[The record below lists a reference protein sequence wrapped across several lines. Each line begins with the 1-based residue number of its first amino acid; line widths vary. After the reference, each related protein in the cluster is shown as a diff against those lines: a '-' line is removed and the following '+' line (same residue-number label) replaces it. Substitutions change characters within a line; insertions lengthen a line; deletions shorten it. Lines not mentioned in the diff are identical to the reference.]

1 MYENVTHTKRI
12 DDIEQI
18 ADIGANKITETSFSQ
33 TEYYER
39 YTQKLQ
45 KQIED
50 QQQLIS
56 KLEAKL
62 SATRQ
67 PSG

>member
-1 MYENVTHTKRI
+1 M
-12 DDIEQI
+12 DDMDQI
-18 ADIGANKITETSFSQ
+18 ADMLAKKITETSFLQ

-45 KQIED
+45 KRIED

-56 KLEAKL
+56 QLEAKL